1 MADTSVARWAGRRGD
16 GGLPRPSSRASPPW
30 NFPESRKKS
39 ERPRRKGAA
48 AGSRDEGSR
57 ATRREDTPEGVY
69 RCRRGDHA
77 RLAAG
82 TRRGE
87 GGCRADEEGVFET
100 EMGRAPSKKKWKA
113 LALVYHRRS
122 QTPNGRFACEGHP
135 SVPDGLTS
143 TNGRKSPDT
152 RRCEDTTHLD
162 SGRAGCAISNEFPG
176 KLFAGLD
183 LTFPIFCMGKQSWS
197 DLRPCKR
204 GTRQTQTPRRT
215 GKK

>member
-1 MADTSVARWAGRRGD
+1 
-16 GGLPRPSSRASPPW
+16 
-30 NFPESRKKS
+30 
-39 ERPRRKGAA
+39 
-48 AGSRDEGSR
+48 
-57 ATRREDTPEGVY
+57 
-69 RCRRGDHA
+69 
-77 RLAAG
+77 
-82 TRRGE
+82 
-87 GGCRADEEGVFET
+87 
-100 EMGRAPSKKKWKA
+100 MGRAPSKKKWKA

-197 DLRPCKR
+197 DPRPCKR
-204 GTRQTQTPRRT
+204 GTRQTRRDGQGRNEKKKLVPARDRT
-215 GKK
+215 WNLRNFIEIFNEPVSLGKQFKCCSKRRAIGVLFDDK